1 MANKLKF
8 GTYHIEASVQVE
20 DTLDLEDHF
29 TKEEWN
35 KLKPREQEEW
45 LSEYVEGLA
54 IPDLEIKWKLNK

>member
-8 GTYHIEASVQVE
+8 EIYHVEASVQVE

-45 LSEYVEGLA
+45 LSEYVESLV